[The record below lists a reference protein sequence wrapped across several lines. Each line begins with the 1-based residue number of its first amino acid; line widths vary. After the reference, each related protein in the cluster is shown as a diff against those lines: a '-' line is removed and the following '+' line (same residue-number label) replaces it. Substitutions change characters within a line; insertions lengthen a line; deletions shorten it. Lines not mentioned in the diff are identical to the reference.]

1 MQLIGYKK
9 QLKIGSLQPVE
20 IVLLEQERRKNMNIA
35 ENIKRLRKQHNLS
48 QEQLAEKLNV
58 SRQSVSKW
66 ESGLAYP
73 EMDKVLQICKM
84 FNVNIDDLFNQD
96 IKEVNKDK
104 QGKNLINKY
113 IDDFLNYVSKTIDMF
128 SSFNFKQKIKCL
140 FEQGVIIGILLLL
153 FLILGSIFS
162 SIIQNIFGIL
172 PMNIYHFIY
181 YLFADI
187 YIIVA
192 LIIGIVLVLHI
203 FKIRYL
209 DYYIIIKNE
218 DNASI
223 DNNETNLNNIE
234 VKDNSKF
241 IKKSEKIIIRDPKH
255 SEYKFISGLLKFLLI
270 IFKIVVCFIG
280 LSFSIS
286 LICLISILAISFLF
300 VKTGLTFIGIL
311 LMLVASIIVN
321 ILMLIIVYHFIIN
334 RKGKKTIMFIAF
346 VSALIIFG
354 IGLGITSIGLTSFD
368 IINETEKNNYIIDTE
383 EIEMTSNM
391 FFHDN
396 YNIEF
401 VTADNDN
408 LKIELYHSKL
418 TNIDIEKTY
427 DNDMLGIAFYDY
439 VDEMKVIN
447 NLIDDINN
455 KKIIDYGSYR
465 VIVYT
470 SKENIDKLNANKK
483 DYYINYY
490 GE

>member
-20 IVLLEQERRKNMNIA
+20 IVVLEQERRKNMNIA
-35 ENIKRLRKQHNLS
+35 ENIKMLRKQHNLS

-172 PMNIYHFIY
+172 PINIYHFIY

-218 DNASI
+218 DNTSI

-255 SEYKFISGLLKFLLI
+255 SEYKFISDLLRFLLI

-280 LSFSIS
+280 LLFSIS
-286 LICLISILAISFLF
+286 LICLISILAISFL
-300 VKTGLTFIGIL
+300 L
-311 LMLVASIIVN
+311 L
-321 ILMLIIVYHFIIN
+321 
-334 RKGKKTIMFIAF
+334 
-346 VSALIIFG
+346 
-354 IGLGITSIGLTSFD
+354 
-368 IINETEKNNYIIDTE
+368 
-383 EIEMTSNM
+383 
-391 FFHDN
+391 
-396 YNIEF
+396 
-401 VTADNDN
+401 
-408 LKIELYHSKL
+408 KL
-418 TNIDIEKTY
+418 
-427 DNDMLGIAFYDY
+427 A
-439 VDEMKVIN
+439 
-447 NLIDDINN
+447 
-455 KKIIDYGSYR
+455 
-465 VIVYT
+465 
-470 SKENIDKLNANKK
+470 
-483 DYYINYY
+483 
-490 GE
+490 